1 MKAVQVI
8 NPGENASLKIDEF
21 PTPEMAPHQVLV
33 KVKATALNRAD
44 LLQRKGK
51 YPPPEGASPIM
62 GLEMAGVVEA
72 AGNEVTRWKKGDR
85 VFGLLPGGG
94 YAEYAVIHERMAMR
108 IPDDMNFEEAAAV
121 PETFLTA
128 YQALCW
134 LGDLQQN
141 ETVLIHAGGSGVGTS
156 AIQIAREYNA
166 DIITTAGKDFKL
178 EACRGLGAKLALNY
192 HEGPFADPIEEQFGK
207 NSVNLI
213 IDFVGKPYWNQ
224 NIRILSL
231 DGRVV
236 YLSMLGGTHLED
248 ADIGPILRK
257 RLTIRGSTLRSRDSI
272 YKIRLT
278 EEFAEFALELF
289 ERKRMKPVVDQVFD
303 WKDTEEAH
311 RYMAENRNTGKIV
324 LNGM

>member
-8 NPGENASLKIDEF
+8 NPGENSSLKIDEY
-21 PTPEMAPHQVLV
+21 PAPQPAPHQVLV

-51 YPPPEGASPIM
+51 YPPPKDASPIM
-62 GLEMAGVVEA
+62 GLEMAGIVEA
-72 AGNEVTRWKKGDR
+72 VGAEVTRWKKGDR

-94 YAEYAVIHERMAMR
+94 YAELAVIHERMAMR
-108 IPDDMNFEEAAAV
+108 LPDDLTFEQAAAI

-156 AIQIAREYNA
+156 AIQIAREFNA

-178 EACRGLGAKLALNY
+178 EACRTLGAKLALNY
-192 HEGPFADPIEEQFGK
+192 HEGPFADPIEETFGK
-207 NSVNLI
+207 NSINLI

-257 RLTIRGSTLRSRDSI
+257 RLTIRGSTLRSRDPI

-278 EEFAEFALELF
+278 EEFADFALELF

-311 RYMAENRNTGKIV
+311 RYMAENRNIGKIV